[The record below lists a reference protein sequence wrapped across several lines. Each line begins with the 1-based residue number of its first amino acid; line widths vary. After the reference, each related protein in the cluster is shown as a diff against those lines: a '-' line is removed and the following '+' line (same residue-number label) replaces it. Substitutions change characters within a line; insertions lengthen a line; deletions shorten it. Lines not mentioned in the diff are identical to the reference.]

1 MPFLVNVVFSRCLPK
16 RFSRGEAGT
25 DKQTIPSVLL
35 KILIYPFFKILF
47 RPEKFD
53 RKDFKIDLTTN
64 ASRREAPDRLLI
76 ELPKSEKV
84 KIETRL
90 LFICCWGR
98 SKSSDRKTS
107 APGKSSYKSR
117 TLDLLSTFPSRLP
130 SLLLSLVLPFLSQ
143 SLQLHSSLNTLYFKQ
158 CLFQQSLTG
167 SWWVSIASF
176 HRLKEDR
183 LLTHRLSNPLHRHL
197 PRLQLAH
204 PAWWVS

>member
-64 ASRREAPDRLLI
+64 ASRREAPDRVLI

-90 LFICCWGR
+90 LFICC
-98 SKSSDRKTS
+98 
-107 APGKSSYKSR
+107 
-117 TLDLLSTFPSRLP
+117 
-130 SLLLSLVLPFLSQ
+130 
-143 SLQLHSSLNTLYFKQ
+143 
-158 CLFQQSLTG
+158 
-167 SWWVSIASF
+167 
-176 HRLKEDR
+176 
-183 LLTHRLSNPLHRHL
+183 
-197 PRLQLAH
+197 
-204 PAWWVS
+204 